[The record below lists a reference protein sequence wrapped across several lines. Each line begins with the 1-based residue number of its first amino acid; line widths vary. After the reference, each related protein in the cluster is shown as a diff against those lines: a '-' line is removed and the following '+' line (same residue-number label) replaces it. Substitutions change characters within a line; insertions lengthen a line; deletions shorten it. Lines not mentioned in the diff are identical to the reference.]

1 MAILI
6 GAVPVII
13 FAGIGISF
21 TVYLARTIAAIF
33 NKASIGTF
41 CAGIFFSRSNIGYIH
56 FAAIHVAIP
65 KIINH

>member
-13 FAGIGISF
+13 FAGIGISLSI
-21 TVYLARTIAAIF
+21 YLARTIATILNKTSIWTFNTAIF
-33 NKASIGTF
+33 FG
-41 CAGIFFSRSNIGYIH
+41 RSNIGYIH